1 MKCTEILILKIRL
14 ALPII
19 APDEGK
25 SFAVAELQ
33 QSPNFVGFS
42 RSFAAEAATARMFNE
57 MIALIVATAIPGD
70 VEVTIIEISE
80 TRECFA
86 QRLLARRRRVVSLA
100 CGSGRSP

>member
-33 QSPNFVGFS
+33 QSPLPAWRNDAVGPDK
-42 RSFAAEAATARMFNE
+42 RALGGGVTHKLGGAACLVVFR
-57 MIALIVATAIPGD
+57 VA
-70 VEVTIIEISE
+70 V
-80 TRECFA
+80 
-86 QRLLARRRRVVSLA
+86 RRRAVEKVY
-100 CGSGRSP
+100 RSVR

>member
-33 QSPNFVGFS
+33 LGDNPKFLNRGGEFRHRWIPYLVVQLIQAFVLDIGRETDVVRRRAF
-42 RSFAAEAATARMFNE
+42 
-57 MIALIVATAIPGD
+57 VATLAARPS
-70 VEVTIIEISE
+70 TNSAP
-80 TRECFA
+80 R
-86 QRLLARRRRVVSLA
+86 RLSIQHRLN
-100 CGSGRSP
+100 

>member
-33 QSPNFVGFS
+33 QSPLPAWRNDAVGPNLFDG
-42 RSFAAEAATARMFNE
+42 
-57 MIALIVATAIPGD
+57 LV
-70 VEVTIIEISE
+70 
-80 TRECFA
+80 
-86 QRLLARRRRVVSLA
+86 
-100 CGSGRSP
+100 GSGSFRHGLTAVDPAQGRQGFQAHLPVHQGAVIEPN

>member
-33 QSPNFVGFS
+33 QSPLPATIVGLQS
-42 RSFAAEAATARMFNE
+42 VLR
-57 MIALIVATAIPGD
+57 G
-70 VEVTIIEISE
+70 
-80 TRECFA
+80 
-86 QRLLARRRRVVSLA
+86 
-100 CGSGRSP
+100 